1 MEQIPESELI
11 LNPDGSI
18 YHLNLKPEDIATT
31 IITVGD
37 QGRVAEVAKY
47 FDSIELEVNHRE
59 FHTKT
64 GLYNGR
70 RLTVTST
77 GIGADN
83 IDIVLNEMDALVNID
98 FKTRTPKEE
107 HKQLTFVRIGTSGTI
122 QHDIPVDSFIV
133 SEKAIGFDNL
143 LHYYGN
149 TGFLDVAFSETFM
162 KHTHWNTKK
171 GIPYVVSADEDILE
185 LFTPPTFTKG
195 ITVTNIGFYGP
206 QGRKLRLSLEDDQL
220 NDKMESFR
228 YHNSRI
234 TNLEMETSAIY
245 GMSILLGH
253 RAVSLSTVLANRA
266 NGTFSVNPK
275 ETMNQLIIKTLDLL
289 TQ

>member
-1 MEQIPESELI
+1 MERIPESELI
-11 LNPDGSI
+11 LNPNGSI

-37 QGRVAEVAKY
+37 PDRVKEVTKH
-47 FDSIELEVNHRE
+47 FDDIEMAVHHRE
-59 FHTKT
+59 FYTTT
-64 GLYNGR
+64 GMFNGK

-77 GIGADN
+77 GIGTDN

-98 FKTRTPKEE
+98 LETRTPKEE
-107 HKQLTFVRIGTSGTI
+107 HEELTFLRIGTSGTI

-143 LHYYGN
+143 LHYYRN
-149 TGFLDVAFSETFM
+149 TGFLDVMFSEEFM
-162 KHTHWNTKK
+162 RHTHWNTNK
-171 GIPYVVSADEDILE
+171 GTPYVVSADADVLGMFDSPSFI
-185 LFTPPTFTKG
+185 KG

-206 QGRKLRLSLEDDQL
+206 QGRKLRLSLEDDEL

-228 YHNSRI
+228 YQNGRI

-245 GMSILLGH
+245 GMSKLLGH
-253 RAVSLSTVLANRA
+253 KAVSLNAVIANRA
-266 NGTFSVNPK
+266 KGTFSVNPK
-275 ETMNQLIIKTLDLL
+275 ETVDQLIIKTLDSL
-289 TQ
+289 TR